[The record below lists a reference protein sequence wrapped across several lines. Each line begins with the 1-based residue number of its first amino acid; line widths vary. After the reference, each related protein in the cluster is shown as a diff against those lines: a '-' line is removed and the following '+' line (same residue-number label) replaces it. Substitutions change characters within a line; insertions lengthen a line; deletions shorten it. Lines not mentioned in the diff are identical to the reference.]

1 MTANAPHTTKPAK
14 RVLITGSQGFTGRYL
29 AALLHQAGYCVLG
42 TSPRV
47 PPSGAGAP
55 AVAQLYEMDLTNAEQ
70 VRHVVSQAQPDYVV
84 HLAASAFVGS
94 GNAGAFYYTNVIG
107 TRHLLE
113 ALAEGATQPR
123 KVILASSANVYGNQH
138 EGQLSEHATLN
149 PANDYAVS
157 KVAMEHMAWLWAD
170 KLPLLIT
177 RPFNY
182 TGVGQEERYL
192 VPKIVEHFRR
202 RADTIELG
210 NINVARDFSDVRAI
224 VSAYQGLLENDAV
237 NQVVNLC
244 SGTSHTLQ
252 SIFNLCVE
260 QTGHTPQIVVNPAF
274 VRANDVKVLY
284 GDNTRLMQLLPG
296 WAPTPM
302 AETIAWMLKKE

>member
-1 MTANAPHTTKPAK
+1 MNVNAPHTIEPAA

-29 AALLHQAGYCVLG
+29 AELLHRAGYCVLG
-42 TSPRV
+42 TSTRV
-47 PPSGAGAP
+47 QPSDRDEP
-55 AVAQLYEMDLTNAEQ
+55 AVTQLYEMDLTNAEQ
-70 VRHVVSQAQPDYVV
+70 VRQVIDQAKPDYVV

-94 GNAGAFYYTNVIG
+94 GNADAFYHTNVIG

-113 ALAEGATQPR
+113 ALSERPSGPR

-138 EGQLSEHATLN
+138 EGQLSEQAPLH

-157 KVAMEHMAWLWAD
+157 KVAMEHMAWLWSD

-182 TGVGQEERYL
+182 TGVGQETRYL
-192 VPKIVEHFRR
+192 VPKIIAHFRQ
-202 RADTIELG
+202 RAATIELG
-210 NINVARDFSDVRAI
+210 NINVARDFSDVRAV
-224 VSAYQGLLENDAV
+224 VSAYQGLLESDAV
-237 NQVVNLC
+237 NQVVNVC

-252 SIFNLCVE
+252 GILDLCVE
-260 QTGHTPQIVVNPAF
+260 QTGHHPRISVNPAF
-274 VRANDVKVLY
+274 VRDNDVKVLY
-284 GDNTRLMQLLPG
+284 GDNARLRQLLPD

-302 AETIAWMLKKE
+302 TKTIAWMLKKE